1 MEQTVEDS
9 SHFESSHPVV
19 SSHNLADELDSPD
32 TSEKDRGDLETEPDG
47 RGGFHGSQLTCI
59 QGREGGVGHTTSAT
73 GNELHPSATGR
84 MEQSK
89 SAEQQGGDHGLA
101 RERKADEEVEE
112 SVKKEAAKALE
123 MEDEGEDEEEEKL
136 TEGGASFHQQVP
148 IPVDAAV
155 READVEEQQLHQ
167 EAQADEKL
175 HEDSQVSSN
184 LYLLK
189 VLWINLT
196 VF

>member
-1 MEQTVEDS
+1 M
-9 SHFESSHPVV
+9 
-19 SSHNLADELDSPD
+19 SSHNLADESESPD

-59 QGREGGVGHTTSAT
+59 QGREGGVGHTTSAL

-112 SVKKEAAKALE
+112 SVKEETAKALE
-123 MEDEGEDEEEEKL
+123 MEDEGEDEEEKL
-136 TEGGASFHQQVP
+136 TGGGVSFHQQVP
-148 IPVDAAV
+148 VPVDAAV

-167 EAQADEKL
+167 EAQADEKQ
-175 HEDSQVSSN
+175 HEDSQVS
-184 LYLLK
+184 
-189 VLWINLT
+189 
-196 VF
+196 

>member
-1 MEQTVEDS
+1 M
-9 SHFESSHPVV
+9 
-19 SSHNLADELDSPD
+19 SSHNLDDEPDSPD
-32 TSEKDRGDLETEPDG
+32 ASEKDRGDLETEPDG
-47 RGGFHGSQLTCI
+47 RGGFHGSEP
-59 QGREGGVGHTTSAT
+59 REGGVGHTASAI

-112 SVKKEAAKALE
+112 SVKEEAAKALE
-123 MEDEGEDEEEEKL
+123 MQDEGEDEEEEKL
-136 TEGGASFHQQVP
+136 TEGGVSFHQQVP
-148 IPVDAAV
+148 IPVDATV

-175 HEDSQVSSN
+175 REDSQV
-184 LYLLK
+184 L
-189 VLWINLT
+189 
-196 VF
+196 